1 MKTGVL
7 FTKAYINSLITF
19 FFQINLLFVLKAACV
34 YLLFFL
40 FIESALSEFIISKI
54 HSTLGKH
61 NTYVSQTNVMYYHQT
76 FLNEIWQQNTQNT
89 HEAKLYKI
97 VERKI
102 EKLGNLVK
110 QK

>member
-1 MKTGVL
+1 
-7 FTKAYINSLITF
+7 
-19 FFQINLLFVLKAACV
+19 
-34 YLLFFL
+34 
-40 FIESALSEFIISKI
+40 
-54 HSTLGKH
+54 
-61 NTYVSQTNVMYYHQT
+61 MYYHQT